1 MKITMDELMMYATL
15 MLMVLG
21 VMAFVVSVITQ
32 VIKNLPWFK
41 DIPTSVVV
49 FVLSLILCPTT
60 LVALLAWLDEPIAWY
75 MIFACV
81 VAAFMVALISMDGW
95 ERVAEIWNRSK
106 FKSDK
111 EN

>member
-49 FVLSLILCPTT
+49 FVLSLILCPAT

-75 MIFACV
+75 MIFACFI
-81 VAAFMVALISMDGW
+81 AAFMVALISMDGW
-95 ERVAEIWNRSK
+95 ERVTEIWQRTK
-106 FKSDK
+106 YRDK
-111 EN
+111 K